1 MKQHRHEVVAEW
13 LISKQEVSSVEAFK
27 GGTAKISQYLSGIN
41 FPCSKQDLINHAR
54 RSNAP
59 EDVLQALQR
68 IPDRT
73 YNSMA
78 DVLSGVG
85 RVE

>member
-1 MKQHRHEVVAEW
+1 MREYR
-13 LISKQEVSSVEAFK
+13 
-27 GGTAKISQYLSGIN
+27 GGTARISEFLGEIN
-41 FPCSKQDLINHAR
+41 FPCSKQDLISFAQQK
-54 RSNAP
+54 NAP
-59 EDVLQALQR
+59 DEVLNALQR